1 MLNIMD
7 NKNFKNMDPYS
18 ASTGVIEIN
27 PELRNIGYA
36 DGINIEGPLSQEKNE
51 MIKLASKNLGNF

>member
-1 MLNIMD
+1 
-7 NKNFKNMDPYS
+7 MDPYS

-36 DGINIEGPLSQEKNE
+36 DGINIEGPLSQEKKNE